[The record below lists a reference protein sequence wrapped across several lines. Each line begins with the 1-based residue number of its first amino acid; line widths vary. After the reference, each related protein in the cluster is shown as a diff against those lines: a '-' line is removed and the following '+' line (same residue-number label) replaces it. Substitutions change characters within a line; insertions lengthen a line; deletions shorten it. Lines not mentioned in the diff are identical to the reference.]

1 MLSPR
6 LATIAHLVPEGSV
19 AADVGGGH
27 GQLAAHLV
35 GSGRCPRVIVVD
47 RSPREVAAAVR
58 LPGVCL
64 RLGDGLVPL
73 RPDDEVDTVVVA
85 GLGGKAIA
93 RILAGRPRSLPLTR
107 FLLQPQTEA
116 AALRE
121 SLPTS
126 GLTLVDERLVE
137 DAGR

>member
-6 LATIAHLVPEGSV
+6 LATIADLVPEGSV

-27 GQLAAHLV
+27 GQLAARLV
-35 GSGRCPRVIVVD
+35 ASGRCPRVIVVD
-47 RSPREVAAAVR
+47 RSPQELAAATAR
-58 LPGVCL
+58 LPGLSL

-93 RILAGRPRSLPLTR
+93 RILAGRPRGLPVVR

-116 AALRE
+116 AVLRE
-121 SLPTS
+121 SLPSS
-126 GLTLVDERLVE
+126 GLRLVD
-137 DAGR
+137 